1 MENIFWIIAIIVVA
15 IASTIVG
22 FILRKYTGLRSID
35 SAEKK
40 ADDIL
45 TEAKTKQKQILL
57 ESNEKAIKIIED
69 GKIEANERRKEVS
82 HLQERI
88 EKREA
93 LFDQKLLDLENR
105 QQKLYDKAKQVEV
118 LKKDISKV
126 KEQQLAKLEKIA
138 ELSTEEAKEVLFKNT
153 EEKIK
158 DDLVGRIRKLQNQST
173 EEIERQTKEILSTAI
188 QRISHSHAMETTTTV
203 ITLPSDEMK
212 GRIIGREG
220 RNIRAIEKLTG
231 VEIIV
236 DDTPEAILVSG
247 FNPIRRHLAK
257 RTLEKLIAD
266 GRIHPGR
273 IESVVEE
280 AKKDLAKDIK
290 KAGED
295 ALYEIGITGLDPKL
309 VMLLGRLKYRTSYG
323 QNQLMHA
330 IEVAKLSTLLAE
342 ELGADVNICK
352 KGGILH
358 DIGKAVD
365 QEIQG
370 GHPEIGYDILKKFG
384 LSEEVAYLCIAH
396 HEDAPKT
403 IEGIICKVADAISGA
418 RPGARKDSYEN
429 YIQRLGELEAV
440 ATNFDG
446 VEKCYAIQAGRE
458 VRVFVT
464 PEKVDDLQALK
475 LARDIADKIEQELK
489 YPGEIK
495 VNVIRETRITEYAR

>member
-1 MENIFWIIAIIVVA
+1 MNTGLWIIALIIV
-15 IASTIVG
+15 ASAGTTIG
-22 FILRKYTGLRSID
+22 FILRKFIGLRSID

-45 TEAKTKQKQILL
+45 TEAKTKQKQVLL
-57 ESNEKAIKIIED
+57 EANDKAIKIIED

-82 HLQERI
+82 HMQERI

-93 LFDQKLLDLENR
+93 LFDEKLLDLENR
-105 QQKLYDKAKQVEV
+105 QQKLYSKAKQVEA
-118 LKKDISKV
+118 LKKDISNV

-138 ELSTEEAKEVLFKNT
+138 ELTVDEAKEVLFKNT
-153 EEKIK
+153 EEKMK
-158 DDLVGRIRKLQNQST
+158 DDLLGRIRKLQNQST
-173 EEIERQTKEILSTAI
+173 EELESRTKEILSTVI

-203 ITLPSDEMK
+203 ITLPSDDMK

-236 DDTPEAILVSG
+236 DDTPGAILVSG

-257 RTLEKLIAD
+257 RTLDKLVED

-273 IESVVEE
+273 IENVVEE
-280 AKKDLAKDIK
+280 AKKDLAIDIK

-365 QEIQG
+365 QEVQG

-403 IEGIICKVADAISGA
+403 LEGIVCKVADAISGA

-440 ATNFDG
+440 ATNFEG
-446 VEKCYAIQAGRE
+446 VDKCYAIQAGRE
-458 VRVFVT
+458 IRVFVT
-464 PEKVDDLQALK
+464 PDKVDDYQALK

>member
-1 MENIFWIIAIIVVA
+1 MNSIFWIIALIVVA
-15 IASTIVG
+15 ATSAVIG
-22 FILRKYTGLRSID
+22 FIMRKFFGAKSID

-40 ADDIL
+40 AEDIL

-57 ESNEKAIKIIED
+57 EANEKAIKVIEG
-69 GKIEANERRKEVS
+69 GKQEADERRKEVS
-82 HLQERI
+82 HLQQRI
-88 EKREA
+88 EKRET

-105 QQKLYDKAKQVEV
+105 QQKLYDKAKQVEA
-118 LKKDISKV
+118 LKKDIAKV

-138 ELSTEEAKEVLFKNT
+138 ELTVEEAKEILFKNT

-158 DDLVGRIRKLQNQST
+158 GDLLIRIRKLQNQST
-173 EEIERQTKEILSTAI
+173 EEIEMQTREILSTAI

-203 ITLPSDEMK
+203 VPLPTDEMK

-257 RTLEKLIAD
+257 RTLDKLIAD

-273 IESVVEE
+273 IENVVEE
-280 AKKDLAKDIK
+280 AKKELAIDIK

-295 ALYEIGITGLDPKL
+295 TLYEIGITGLDPKL

-342 ELGADVNICK
+342 ELGADVNVCK
-352 KGGILH
+352 KGAILH

-365 QEIQG
+365 QEVQG

-403 IEGIICKVADAISGA
+403 LEGIICKVADAISGA

-446 VEKCYAIQAGRE
+446 VDKCYAIQAGRE
-458 VRVFVT
+458 IRVFVT
-464 PEKVDDLQALK
+464 PEKVDDYQALK

>member
-1 MENIFWIIAIIVVA
+1 MENIFWIIALIVVA

-153 EEKIK
+153 EDKIK

-173 EEIERQTKEILSTAI
+173 EEIEKQTKEILSTAI

-257 RTLEKLIAD
+257 RTLEKLISD

>member
-1 MENIFWIIAIIVVA
+1 MNTGLWIIALIIVA
-15 IASTIVG
+15 SASTTIG
-22 FILRKYTGLRSID
+22 FILRKFLGLRSID

-45 TEAKTKQKQILL
+45 TEAKTKQKQVLL
-57 ESNEKAIKIIED
+57 EANDKAIKIIED

-82 HLQERI
+82 HMQERI

-93 LFDQKLLDLENR
+93 LFDEKLLDLENR
-105 QQKLYDKAKQVEV
+105 QQKLYSKAKQVEA
-118 LKKDISKV
+118 LKKDISNV

-138 ELSTEEAKEVLFKNT
+138 ELTVEEAKEVLFKNT
-153 EEKIK
+153 EEKMK
-158 DDLVGRIRKLQNQST
+158 DDLLGRIRKLQNQST
-173 EEIERQTKEILSTAI
+173 EDLESRTKEILSTVI

-203 ITLPSDEMK
+203 ITLPSDDMK

-236 DDTPEAILVSG
+236 DDTPGAILVSG

-257 RTLEKLIAD
+257 RTLDKLVED

-273 IESVVEE
+273 IENVVEE
-280 AKKDLAKDIK
+280 AKKDLAVDIK

-365 QEIQG
+365 QEVQG

-403 IEGIICKVADAISGA
+403 LEGIVCKVADAISGA

-440 ATNFDG
+440 ATNFEG
-446 VEKCYAIQAGRE
+446 VDKCYAIQAGRE
-458 VRVFVT
+458 IRVFVT
-464 PEKVDDLQALK
+464 PDKVDDYQALK

>member
-1 MENIFWIIAIIVVA
+1 MNSVFWIIALIVVA
-15 IASTIVG
+15 VASTIVG
-22 FILRKYTGLRSID
+22 FILRKFIGLRSID
-35 SAEKK
+35 SAEKR
-40 ADDIL
+40 ADDII
-45 TEAKTKQKQILL
+45 TEAKTKQKQVLL
-57 ESNEKAIKIIED
+57 EANEKAIKIIED
-69 GKIEANERRKEVS
+69 GKQEANERRKEVN
-82 HLQERI
+82 HLQKRL
-88 EKREA
+88 EKREG
-93 LFDQKLLDLENR
+93 LFDQKLLDLESR
-105 QQKLYDKAKQVEV
+105 QQKLYNKAKQVEA
-118 LKKDISKV
+118 LKKEITQI
-126 KEQQLAKLEKIA
+126 KEDQLAKLEKIA
-138 ELSTEEAKEVLFKNT
+138 ELSIDEAKEILFKNT
-153 EEKIK
+153 EEKMK
-158 DDLVGRIRKLQNQST
+158 DDLLGRIRKLQNEST
-173 EEIERQTKEILSTAI
+173 EEIENRTKEILSTAI
-188 QRISHSHAMETTTTV
+188 QRVSHSHAMETTTTV
-203 ITLPSDEMK
+203 VTLPSDEMK

-257 RTLEKLIAD
+257 RTLDKLISD

-273 IESVVEE
+273 IENVVEE
-280 AKKDLAKDIK
+280 AKKDLVVDIK

-295 ALYEIGITGLDPKL
+295 ALYDLGITGLDPKL

-352 KGGILH
+352 KGAILH

-365 QEIQG
+365 QEVQG

-384 LSEEVAYLCIAH
+384 LPEEVAYLCIAH

-403 IEGIICKVADAISGA
+403 LEGVICKVADAISGA

-429 YIQRLGELEAV
+429 YIQRLGELESV
-440 ATNFDG
+440 ATGFEG
-446 VEKCYAIQAGRE
+446 VDKCYAIQAGRE

-464 PEKVDDLQALK
+464 PEKVDDYQALK

>member
-1 MENIFWIIAIIVVA
+1 MNTTFWIITLIIVGG
-15 IASTIVG
+15 ASGIIG
-22 FILRKYTGLRSID
+22 YILRKYFGSKSVD

-40 ADDIL
+40 AGDII

-57 ESNEKAIKIIED
+57 EANEKAIKIIED
-69 GKIEANERRKEVS
+69 GKQEANERRKEVA
-82 HLQERI
+82 HQQQRI
-88 EKREA
+88 EKRET

-105 QQKLYDKAKQVEV
+105 QQKLYDKAKQVET
-118 LKKDISKV
+118 LKKQISKV
-126 KEQQLAKLEKIA
+126 KEEQLAKLEKIA
-138 ELSTEEAKEVLFKNT
+138 ELSVEEAKEILFKNT
-153 EEKIK
+153 EEKNK
-158 DDLVGRIRKLQNQST
+158 DDLLGRIRKLQNEST
-173 EEIERQTKEILSTAI
+173 EEIERQTREILSTAI
-188 QRISHSHAMETTTTV
+188 QRISHSHAMETTTTIV
-203 ITLPSDEMK
+203 TLPSDEMK

-257 RTLEKLIAD
+257 RTLDKLISD

-273 IESVVEE
+273 IENVVEE
-280 AKKDLAKDIK
+280 AKKDLALDIK

-295 ALYEIGITGLDPKL
+295 TLYELGITGLDPKL

-330 IEVAKLSTLLAE
+330 IEVAKLSALLAE
-342 ELGADVNICK
+342 ELGADVNVCK

-365 QEIQG
+365 QEVQG

-403 IEGIICKVADAISGA
+403 LEGIICKVADAISGA

-429 YIQRLGELEAV
+429 YIQRLGELESV
-440 ATNFDG
+440 ASNFEG
-446 VEKCYAIQAGRE
+446 VEKTYAIQAGRE
-458 VRVFVT
+458 IRVFVT
-464 PEKVDDLQALK
+464 PEKIDDYQALK